1 MWVAILVSS
10 GVTSNFV
17 TEILKYKEVDIGKKC
32 EQAFVGR
39 DATTWKI

>member
-1 MWVAILVSS
+1 MSAKRGLIDRKNVVNIDWLLHVIWV
-10 GVTSNFV
+10 
-17 TEILKYKEVDIGKKC
+17 Y